1 MRIQGWDIAPNH
13 AGFVEIEDGH
23 VLALWYYTTL
33 VEAAKRGKDH
43 AEKAPTLATKD
54 LDERS
59 LLRTL
64 WVEDFIKRRVLPSKP
79 DFIGIE
85 GYALEGGNSPHYTG
99 ELGGAVRR
107 LAYGS
112 GAKVRIVDPMTVKM
126 FAAHNGAA
134 KKPQVRAAILERWGL
149 RFNEFDPPKKK
160 NAKNQN
166 TTTSEDLCDAYAIA
180 KFVSVEIELRAGR
193 ITLSDLHAK
202 EIQCFNRVTKAYPVN
217 LLGREWLW
225 KGEA

>member
-13 AGFVEIEDGH
+13 AGFIEIEDGH
-23 VLALWYYTTL
+23 VLGLWFYTTL

-43 AEKAPTLATKD
+43 AERMPNLGTKD

-64 WVEDFIKRRVLPSKP
+64 WIEDFIKRRVLESKP

-85 GYALEGGNSPHYTG
+85 GYALDSSHGSHFTG
-99 ELGGAVRR
+99 ELGGSVRK
-107 LAYGS
+107 LAYDS

-134 KKPQVRAAILERWGL
+134 KKPQIRAAVLERWGMH
-149 RFNEFDPPKKK
+149 FNDFDPTKKK
-160 NAKNQN
+160 MAKNQN
-166 TTTSEDLCDAYAIA
+166 TTTSEDLCDAFSIA
-180 KFVSVEIELRAGR
+180 KFVELEIELREGR
-193 ITLSDLHAK
+193 QALDELHVK

-217 LLGREWLW
+217 LLGREWLH
-225 KGEA
+225 KGES